1 MTEARQR
8 AMRIISLMPEAEV
21 ERFVNLNISLEPE
34 YIITSSLQNRIDND
48 IDNTQ
53 RAIDEGCEM
62 LSVEESYR
70 KLRDKY
76 AF

>member
-53 RAIDEGCEM
+53 RAIAEGCEM

>member
-8 AMRIISLMPEAEV
+8 AMRIISLMPESEV

-34 YIITSSLQNRIDND
+34 YTITSSLQNKIDND